1 MKKMEST
8 YRESRSD
15 ASKCEAALLL
25 IRDQTQRDLEEGRI
39 TADQFVLIDKR
50 LEQYLKELIE
60 RTNLMSSKR
69 SIDSP
74 RMNRTILF
82 PSIFP
87 SDRSRRNEIPFPQ
100 FWGHPEGLDPVKHA

>member
-60 RTNLMSSKR
+60 RTNQ
-69 SIDSP
+69 P
-74 RMNRTILF
+74 
-82 PSIFP
+82 
-87 SDRSRRNEIPFPQ
+87 NE
-100 FWGHPEGLDPVKHA
+100 